1 MTALPNIQNA
11 QYGDTTKLEQ
21 LGATRMTDNP
31 AADVQVMKDMVGGR
45 PLEKDPVKLATRF
58 GRQPTQG
65 QGELS
70 PEEQRYASTF
80 NTLASQ
86 LQTVKKWVAL
96 ANSPRSGPFTKSYAM
111 AVVRAFQRN
120 IMKTRGGTPFYEEE

>member
-58 GRQPTQG
+58 AKSTVQG
-65 QGELS
+65 SQQLD
-70 PEEQRYASTF
+70 PEQQQYATKF

-111 AVVRAFQRN
+111 AVVRAFQQN
-120 IMKTRGGTPFYEEE
+120 VMKTRGGTPFYEEE